1 MSRDLYTSVSGASA
15 AWRHL
20 DTISNNLANVS
31 TTGFKGQRVA
41 FELDGT
47 AKHTL
52 GRSQVRTRDGMSN
65 MTDGA
70 VKQTDRDLDLALSG
84 PGFFSVQLD
93 GQTLLTRDGH
103 FMLDREGQ
111 LRTADGGLV
120 LGGGGPIQIPD
131 GERVTF
137 TADGK
142 VIGSVSGELDQLQIV
157 TAPSATQVGGNY
169 WQAKGGFAVTED
181 ATVTQGALEGSNVD
195 PLRTMAEL
203 VEASRYFE
211 IYQKAMSASDE
222 MDQRLNQF
230 GGK

>member
-1 MSRDLYTSVSGASA
+1 MSRDLYSSVSGASA

-31 TTGFKGQRVA
+31 TTGFKGQRVV
-41 FELDGT
+41 FELDGPDG
-47 AKHTL
+47 HTL
-52 GRSQVRTRDGMSN
+52 GRGQVRTLDGLSN
-65 MTDGA
+65 MSDGA
-70 VKQTDRDLDLALSG
+70 VVKTDRDLDLALSG
-84 PGFFSVQLD
+84 PGFFTVQID

-103 FMLDREGQ
+103 FMLDQEGQ

-120 LGGGGPIQIPD
+120 MGGGGPIQIPD
-131 GERVTF
+131 GETVTF

-142 VIGSVSGELDQLQIV
+142 IIGSESGELDQIQVV
-157 TAPSATQVGGNY
+157 TANAKQVGGNY
-169 WQAKGGFAVTED
+169 WQAVGATAVNES
-181 ATVTQGALEGSNVD
+181 AVITQGALEGSNVD
-195 PLRTMAEL
+195 ALRTMAEL

-211 IYQKAMSASDE
+211 VYQKAMAASDE